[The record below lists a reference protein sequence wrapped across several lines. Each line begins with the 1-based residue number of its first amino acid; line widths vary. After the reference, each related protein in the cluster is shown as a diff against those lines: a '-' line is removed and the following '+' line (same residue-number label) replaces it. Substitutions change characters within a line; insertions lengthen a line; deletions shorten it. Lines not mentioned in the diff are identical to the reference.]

1 LPLERLYRCLFNP
14 QLYLIAYGKI
24 YRNDGAMTPGVT
36 PETVDGMRLNKIQT
50 IIEALRYE
58 RYRWQP
64 ARRVVIVRR
73 VALGCIPNTVGRNL
87 EECFWV

>member
-1 LPLERLYRCLFNP
+1 
-14 QLYLIAYGKI
+14 
-24 YRNDGAMTPGVT
+24 MTPGVT

-64 ARRVVIVRR
+64 ARRACQGSNKLV
-73 VALGCIPNTVGRNL
+73 
-87 EECFWV
+87 